1 MAKDI
6 RVLLYYLY
14 TQLKMQSN
22 LLQTTWLSVNQSALK
37 AVSESLTRELMEQFQ
52 VTTKQL
58 KIYGLRS

>member
-14 TQLKMQSN
+14 TPILQLKMQSN

-37 AVSESLTRELMEQFQ
+37 AVS
-52 VTTKQL
+52 
-58 KIYGLRS
+58 